1 MPEAQSS
8 PEPEAA
14 QSAPEPEAA
23 QSAPEPEAAPE
34 PEPKAKGRS
43 RREPAPA
50 EPTPRGALAAKVL
63 RTLGALGIVG
73 YSVVLYGQQLRGHWV
88 DKFIESN
95 DLDIAA
101 RNVLLFSMVVGAF
114 LGILV
119 PGAYLLWKRTE
130 KAVDQVNLVARL
142 TAPLTLLWAVPA
154 IFRWKPWVKE
164 PIGLAI
170 AILVFSFVLERTV
183 QMSLEAFPARA
194 WDWLRDRAER
204 IRSRAPRL
212 VRYAPFALVVG
223 GSLFYAIFMS
233 YMAVR
238 LHHRLETRGFD
249 LGGYESLFYN
259 ALSGHPFRCPA
270 NVVPT
275 GDWSSLKGHAEL
287 SVYVLLPLYAISPRA
302 ETLLIMQST
311 LIGLA
316 AIPVYLIAA
325 RRIPRI
331 AAAAVAFCYL
341 FFPSLHSA
349 NLFDFHMQPVA
360 IFFVLW
366 VAYFV
371 DTRRYILLAIA
382 LPIALGCREDI
393 SIGLTMGAIF
403 LVFTGYRPVAGLIIA
418 LVSSAYFFTMKF
430 YIMPLVGEWWFEA
443 IYKDLF
449 PPGQQTYFGVAKTL
463 VTNPVYVLGT
473 LLTEAKLIH
482 VLRIFTPVAFVPMRR
497 TYLWWLLVPGA
508 FFTILTT
515 GYKPTVSPSFQYV
528 GHWIPYLFIATGLAL
543 WSIGKKEGKIRQA
556 SVTLAL
562 VVATLAASYNWGAII
577 QRNHIVSGWG
587 KINLAPLTDKE
598 IDKLAQLRELIALIP
613 KDASVGA
620 SETEVPHLSNRVTT
634 YTLRYAYESPDYI
647 LYRVGTGKFGS
658 KQAKKELKAKR
669 YVRVDSRGPFVL
681 LKRTNPE
688 GK

>member
-1 MPEAQSS
+1 MSTESPKPPSTE
-8 PEPEAA
+8 PEPEPQDRSPVPEA
-14 QSAPEPEAA
+14 QSAPEPE
-23 QSAPEPEAAPE
+23 PE
-34 PEPKAKGRS
+34 PEPPTSNRTARS
-43 RREPAPA
+43 SPV
-50 EPTPRGALAAKVL
+50 PTPRGALAAKVL

-73 YSVVLYGQQLRGHWV
+73 YSVVLYGQQLRGQWV

-101 RNVLLFSMVVGAF
+101 RNVLLFSLVVGAF
-114 LGILV
+114 VGILV

-130 KAVDQVNLVARL
+130 RAVEQVNLVARL
-142 TAPLTLLWAVPA
+142 AAPLTLLWAAPA

-170 AILVFSFVLERTV
+170 TILVFSFVLERTV
-183 QMSLEAFPARA
+183 QISLEAFPARA

-204 IRSRAPRL
+204 IRSRVPRL
-212 VRYAPFALVVG
+212 VRYAPFAIVVG

-238 LHHRLETRGFD
+238 LHHRMETRGFD
-249 LGGYESLFYN
+249 LGGYDSLFYN

-287 SVYVLLPLYAISPRA
+287 SVYLLLPFYAISPRA
-302 ETLLIMQST
+302 ETLLIMQSS
-311 LIGLA
+311 LIGLG

-325 RRIPRI
+325 RRTPRI
-331 AAAAVAFCYL
+331 VAVVVAFCYL

-371 DTRRYILLAIA
+371 DSRRYILLAIA

-393 SIGLTMGAIF
+393 SIGLTMGAVF

-482 VLRIFTPVAFVPMRR
+482 ALRIFTPVAFVPWRR

-515 GYKPTVSPSFQYV
+515 GYKPTVSPTFQYV
-528 GHWIPYLFIATGLAL
+528 GHWIPYLFIATGLGL

-556 SVTLAL
+556 SVTVAL

-577 QRNHIVSGWG
+577 QRNHFVSGWG
-587 KINLAPLTDKE
+587 KVNLTPLTDKDIE
-598 IDKLAQLRELIALIP
+598 KLAQLRELIALIP

-634 YTLRYAYESPDYI
+634 YTLRYAYETPDYI
-647 LYRVGTGKFGS
+647 LYRTGSGKFGAD
-658 KQAKKELKAKR
+658 QANKELKAKR

-681 LKRTNPE
+681 LKRKNPE